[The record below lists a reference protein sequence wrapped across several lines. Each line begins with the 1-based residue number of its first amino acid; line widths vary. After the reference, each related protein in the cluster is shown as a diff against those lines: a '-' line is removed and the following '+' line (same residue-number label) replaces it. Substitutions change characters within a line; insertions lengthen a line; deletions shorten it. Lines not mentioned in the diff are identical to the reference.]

1 MVAEPRQVY
10 VSFAWNDDPATRVLV
25 DPTQT
30 LRDAVRHHLPPRLA
44 ANQIAILDTQGN
56 DVTNQQGASLENN
69 LRVIVNENGIVQG
82 GGGCQ

>member
-1 MVAEPRQVY
+1 MVTEPRQIL

-44 ANQIAILDTQGN
+44 ANQITILDINGN

-69 LRVIVNENGIVQG
+69 LRVIINENGIVP
-82 GGGCQ
+82 GGCACQ